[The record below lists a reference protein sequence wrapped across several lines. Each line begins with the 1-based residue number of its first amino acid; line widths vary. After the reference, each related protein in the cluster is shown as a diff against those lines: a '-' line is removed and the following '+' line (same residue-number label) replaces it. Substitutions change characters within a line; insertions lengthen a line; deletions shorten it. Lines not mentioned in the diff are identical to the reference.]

1 MITDDNLNLLQHREA
16 YHAHQTFLAISEQC
30 LKHQLKIMAFHQKT
44 RFFFSC
50 VNPRSLH
57 VILAEDGKEW
67 YGNITTESFLYLV
80 VHMLGA
86 SINLYPLRLET
97 VKEKS
102 FN

>member
-1 MITDDNLNLLQHREA
+1 
-16 YHAHQTFLAISEQC
+16 
-30 LKHQLKIMAFHQKT
+30 MAFHQKA